1 MVFPGTRRFRQAR
14 ALYISA
20 FPAPQRR
27 PFLSLWLLSV
37 CKPAVSLR
45 TYSDNGQ
52 FCGFTCAVQS
62 EKYLYLNF
70 IAVNPALRSK
80 GYGGQILDLLRQ
92 QAPQQALLVEVE
104 RPDPDAPNYSQRCAR
119 VAFYRRN
126 GFYDLDRTI
135 TGHGATFM
143 LMSTDPVFDRD
154 AYWSIFPQM
163 SLGLRASLKR
173 LLGRS
178 AKK

>member
-14 ALYISA
+14 ALYLSA

-45 TYSDNGQ
+45 AYSDNGQ
-52 FCGFTCAVQS
+52 FCGFTCSVCS

-70 IAVNPALRSK
+70 IAVDPACRSR
-80 GYGGQILDLLRQ
+80 GYGTQLLELLRR
-92 QAPQQALLVEVE
+92 QAPHHPLLVEVE
-104 RPDPDAPNYSQRCAR
+104 RPEPDAPNYGQRCAR

-154 AYWSIFPQM
+154 AYWRIFPHM
-163 SLGLRASLKR
+163 SMGLRAGLNR
-173 LLGRS
+173 LLGRI